1 MIEKTEKI
9 QKVLARAGLGSR
21 REIEQWLKEGVISVN
36 GSISKLGDRI
46 TGFEQVR
53 VRGRLMQ
60 TRQLATYRPRVLM
73 YHKPEGEICTQKDP
87 EGRTTVFERIPR
99 LNRGRWVMIGRLDIN
114 TSGLILFTDD
124 GELANKLMHPSSEI
138 EREYAVRVLG
148 EVTDEQRD
156 QLQAGVELED
166 GMASFDSIRTLGGEG
181 ANQWFG
187 VVIKEGRN
195 REVRRLWNAL
205 DIQVSRLIRTRYGSI
220 SLPRQLRQGK
230 FRYLE
235 QEEIDALI
243 PKNYVMP
250 PRQSPRQL
258 KGGRPSKYSGRT
270 RRPTGHNDRSGRNR

>member
-1 MIEKTEKI
+1 MIENTEKI

-46 TGFEQVR
+46 TGLEQVR
-53 VRGRLMQ
+53 VRGHLMQ
-60 TRQLATYRPRVLM
+60 TRQLASYRPRVLI
-73 YHKPEGEICTQKDP
+73 YHKPEGEICTRKDP
-87 EGRTTVFERIPR
+87 EGRDTVFDRIPR

-156 QLQAGVELED
+156 QLQAGIELED
-166 GMASFDSIRTLGGEG
+166 GMASFDSIRTIGGEG
-181 ANQWFG
+181 ANQWYS
-187 VVIKEGRN
+187 VTIKEGRN

-205 DIQVSRLIRTRYGSI
+205 DIQVSRLIRTRYGAI
-220 SLPRQLRQGK
+220 SLPRQLRQGQ

-235 QEEIDALI
+235 QEELEALI
-243 PKNYVMP
+243 PKTHAIP
-250 PRQSPRQL
+250 PRQSRGSRPPRPDS
-258 KGGRPSKYSGRT
+258 RAP
-270 RRPTGHNDRSGRNR
+270 RPTGRPDRSGRDR